1 VSQRASGLIGE
12 DSMVAEELSQLY
24 IDLMLAL
31 EVRPPVRIQCG
42 ATHALTLTS
51 AAALAGANPAGNGS
65 GCGTDLRCR
74 ASAHLAADL
83 ALACERS
90 EAYRCGVG

>member
-42 ATHALTLTS
+42 ATHADLS
-51 AAALAGANPAGNGS
+51 RGACRS
-65 GCGTDLRCR
+65 KSCGKRKRLWNRP
-74 ASAHLAADL
+74 
-83 ALACERS
+83 
-90 EAYRCGVG
+90 